1 VTRNF
6 TITAMLVLAGAACAQ
21 NPPRDQPLFRVE
33 TRLVEVYA
41 TIRDNHGRYLDGLTK
56 DRFQVLDEGVPQTV
70 TAFESNSAKLTCAVL
85 IDTTGSMAGVLPVVK
100 NSVLHLIDELRDE
113 DLIGVYSFNTRLMR
127 LQDFT
132 EDKAAAKQ
140 AVLRTRAAGSTA
152 LFDAIAELAY
162 EIAPRSGKKA
172 IVVFTDGADNSSLLN
187 AQSAVKRAKKAGVPV
202 YTIAE
207 GEAVQTKPLL
217 DELKDVAE
225 RTGAQSYLAHK
236 THDIGNIFAEISD
249 DLQHTYMLAFKPQP
263 SGEPKWRAIQV
274 TVSGVKD
281 PKIRAK
287 EGYIAE

>member
-1 VTRNF
+1 
-6 TITAMLVLAGAACAQ
+6 
-21 NPPRDQPLFRVE
+21 
-33 TRLVEVYA
+33 
-41 TIRDNHGRYLDGLTK
+41 
-56 DRFQVLDEGVPQTV
+56 
-70 TAFESNSAKLTCAVL
+70 
-85 IDTTGSMAGVLPVVK
+85 LP
-100 NSVLHLIDELRDE
+100 
-113 DLIGVYSFNTRLMR
+113 
-127 LQDFT
+127 
-132 EDKAAAKQ
+132 
-140 AVLRTRAAGSTA
+140 TRASGSTA